1 MPMPVPVPVPVPMP
15 SIRPRPP
22 TTRTHAQAPRCAA
35 LVAVLRRPQPVR
47 RQRLHGLQWA
57 PGLGHIGPRTRP
69 HRPQDSATSAPGLG
83 HIDPRTRPHR
93 PQDSATSAPG
103 LGHNGQVHPVLIGM
117 LREHLES
124 KGEVLEGE
132 RTLPV

>member
-1 MPMPVPVPVPVPMP
+1 MPILMPVPVPMPMP

-35 LVAVLRRPQPVR
+35 LVAALRRPQPVR

-57 PGLGHIGPRTRP
+57 PGLGHIGPRT
-69 HRPQDSATSAPGLG
+69 
-83 HIDPRTRPHR
+83 
-93 PQDSATSAPG
+93 
-103 LGHNGQVHPVLIGM
+103 GHNGQVHPVLIGM